1 MLRSI
6 VQHSLR
12 LRGIVVAAAMLVM
25 GVGIYQTVTSSL
37 DVFPDFVPP
46 QVTIQT
52 EVPGLAPEQV
62 EKLVTNPIE
71 AAVSGIAGM
80 ASVRSESIQGLS
92 VVTVTFEEKSDILA
106 DRQLLTERMTEV
118 GGRLPKEAKAPT
130 LSPLVSSTMDL
141 LKVGLTSEHLS
152 PRELRSFA
160 DWKMKP
166 LLLAVAGV
174 ADVSVVGGEVRQ
186 MQIRVDPQRLMQAQ
200 LRISDVIKAA
210 SEATGVRGA
219 GYIENVNQRL
229 LVIAEGQFSD
239 PENLGATVIKG
250 SGGEAVRL
258 RDIATIEEGS
268 SPKFGDALING
279 KPGVLLAMTSQYET
293 NTLEVT
299 RRVER
304 ALAEFGDALSREKIT
319 LHLGLHRPA
328 NFIEVAL
335 VHIRD
340 SLAIGTVLV
349 LIMLLIFLRSPR
361 TALISFISIPLSL
374 FSAMIVFRAF
384 GVTLNTMTLGG
395 FAVAIG
401 VVVDDAIIDVE
412 NIVRRLRENAKL
424 EHPLASSKVILEA
437 SVEVRG
443 AIVYATLIVIA
454 AFIPVFMLEG
464 IQGRFFMPLGLA
476 FVMATLA
483 SLVVAITVTPAL
495 CSFFLRGTVA
505 DEEPFYL
512 RVLRR
517 IHRSFLHI
525 VSRIPRL
532 SFLLALIILVGT
544 GALVSR
550 LKTSFLPDFREGH
563 FVAQF
568 SMIPGTSLTE
578 MMRLGTLISNDLLA
592 DPRIQTVQMQAG
604 RSEQGVDTWGPER
617 AELHIELKP
626 DAALNEAIVQNEI
639 RKKFDQYAGV
649 QSEVLTFLGDRIGES
664 LSGETAQIVLS
675 LYGENLDALEK
686 RGREISQIL
695 SKIPGTTDVS
705 VKSAEQAPRLAVDL
719 KPAALTQFGLRP
731 AEVLDAVQAAY
742 QGSEVAQLYEN
753 GEVVPIVVTI
763 PDSPGR
769 TGKIGQLPL
778 LSGSGTVL
786 QLSQVANIY
795 SATGRASIEHD
806 GGRRRQIIT
815 CNAEGRSVAEVAA
828 EARKTIRA
836 QATLDPGMQLIFTGA
851 AEAEAEAHRNLIGS
865 SLLAVVLVIGLLWIA
880 FRSARNVTLVM
891 VNLPFALVGGI
902 VALYFSGLP
911 ISLGALVGMVT
922 LFGISSRNAI
932 MMLSHY
938 EHLVGIEGAPWTLET
953 AIRGASERLIP
964 VLMTASITG
973 FALLPIALK
982 PQAAG
987 QEIEGPMAI
996 VILGGLVSST
1006 FLTLI
1011 LLPSLALR
1019 FGKFQQTNVAPAG

>member
-1 MLRSI
+1 MLRTIIQQSLRFRSI
-6 VQHSLR
+6 VV
-12 LRGIVVAAAMLVM
+12 IAAVLVM
-25 GVGIYQTVTSSL
+25 AAGIYQTLHSSL
-37 DVFPDFVPP
+37 DVFPEFVPP

-62 EKLVTNPIE
+62 EKLVTIPIE
-71 AAVSGIAGM
+71 AAVSGIAGLDT
-80 ASVRSESIQGLS
+80 VRSESIQGLS
-92 VVTVTFEEKSDILA
+92 VVTVTFQENSDILA
-106 DRQLLTERMTEV
+106 DRQLLTERMTEL
-118 GGRLPKEAKAPT
+118 GSRLPKEAKAPT

-141 LKVGLTSEHLS
+141 LKVGLTSEALS

-160 DWKMKP
+160 DFKMKP
-166 LLLAVAGV
+166 ALLAVPGV
-174 ADVSVVGGEVRQ
+174 ADISVVGGEVRQ
-186 MQIRVDPQRLMQAQ
+186 LQIRVDPQRLVQAG
-200 LRISDVIKAA
+200 LGIAEVIKAA
-210 SEATGVRGA
+210 SEASGVRGA
-219 GYIENVNQRL
+219 GYIETANQRL
-229 LVIAEGQFSD
+229 LVITEGQFTD
-239 PENLGATVIKG
+239 PAILGATLIKG

-258 RDIATIEEGS
+258 RDVATIEEGS

-279 KPGVLLAMTSQYET
+279 NPGVLLAMTSQYAT
-293 NTLEVT
+293 NTLDVT
-299 RRVER
+299 RRVEL
-304 ALAEFGDALSREKIT
+304 ALANFSDTLAKQKIT
-319 LHLGLHRPA
+319 LHPGLHRPA

-349 LIMLLIFLRSPR
+349 LIVLLIFLRSPR

-374 FSAMIVFRAF
+374 LSSVIVFRAC

-412 NIVRRLRENAKL
+412 NIVRRLRENASL
-424 EHPLASSKVILEA
+424 GNPLPIPQVILDA

-454 AFIPVFMLEG
+454 AFIPVFMLGG

-483 SLVVAITVTPAL
+483 SLLVAITVTPAL
-495 CSFFLRGTVA
+495 CSLLLSKPKA

-512 RVLRR
+512 RWLKW
-517 IHRSFLHI
+517 LHAHLLHA
-525 VSRIPRL
+525 VARFPKL
-532 SFLLALIILVGT
+532 SFLLALLILIAAGLLT
-544 GALVSR
+544 TR
-550 LKTSFLPDFREGH
+550 FKTSFLPDFREGH
-563 FVAQF
+563 FVAQI
-568 SMIPGTSLTE
+568 SMVPGTSLPE
-578 MMRLGTLISNDLLA
+578 MTRIGTLISNELLA

-617 AELHIELKP
+617 AEFHIELKP
-626 DAALNEAIVQNEI
+626 DPSLDEAAIQNEI
-639 RKKFDQYAGV
+639 RGKLASYPGT
-649 QSEVLTFLGDRIGES
+649 QSEVLTFLGDRIGET

-675 LYGENLDALEK
+675 LYGEDLDLLEK
-686 RGREISQIL
+686 RASEISQIL
-695 SKIPGTTDVS
+695 TKIPGTADVS
-705 VKSAEQAPRLAVDL
+705 VKAAEQAPRLVVEL
-719 KPAALTQFGLRP
+719 KPEALGQYGLRP

-742 QGSEVAQLYEN
+742 QGNEVAQLYEN
-753 GEVVPIVVTI
+753 GEVIPLVVTV
-763 PDSPGR
+763 PDRG
-769 TGKIGQLPL
+769 GKVGQIGQLPIL
-778 LSGSGTVL
+778 TSSGKML
-786 QLSQVANIY
+786 RLSQVARIF

-815 CNAEGRSVAEVAA
+815 CNTDGRSISEVAA
-828 EARKTIRA
+828 DARKTVSGKIA
-836 QATLDPGMQLIFTGA
+836 LDAGMQLIFTGA
-851 AEAEAEAHRNLIGS
+851 AEAEAEAHRNLLGS
-865 SLLAVVLVIGLLWIA
+865 SLLAIAVVVILLWIA
-880 FRSARNVTLVM
+880 FRSGRNVILVM

-922 LFGISSRNAI
+922 LFGISTRNAI

-938 EHLVGIEGAPWTLET
+938 EHLVTQDTAPWTLET
-953 AIRGASERLIP
+953 AVRGAGERLIP
-964 VLMTASITG
+964 VLMTASVTAL
-973 FALLPIALK
+973 ALLPIALK

-1006 FLTLI
+1006 FLTLL
-1011 LLPSLALR
+1011 LLPSLALKFGR
-1019 FGKFQQTNVAPAG
+1019 FQKTHGL